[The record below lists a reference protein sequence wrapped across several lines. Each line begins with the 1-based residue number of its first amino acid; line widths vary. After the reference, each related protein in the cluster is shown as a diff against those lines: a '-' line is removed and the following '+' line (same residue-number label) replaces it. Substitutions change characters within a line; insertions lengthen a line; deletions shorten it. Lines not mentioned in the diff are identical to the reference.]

1 MGEWTGKKTLSLG
14 ILTLVILLSLWKL
27 DFTGAMSMQMKIASS
42 VLLPIVTGIVLWFK
56 EPR

>member
-27 DFTGAMSMQMKIASS
+27 DFTGAMDMKMKIASS